1 MGDLSGITLA
11 GSFFLAALLTQLVG
25 IAPELA
31 QIDTMA
37 AEFPAETNY
46 LYATYHAT
54 ATDVA
59 PSWRKKVLVLG
70 SGVYRIGSSVEFDW
84 CCVNAIR
91 AAQALGYETL
101 MLNYNPETVSTDYD
115 ECDKLVKRYE
125 PKVEMASL
133 ERFEFYKRANAGYA
147 MVQTGE
153 QRLYG
158 NIILK
163 KGVIR
168 PDA

>member
-1 MGDLSGITLA
+1 MLKGIPHILSPDLLHALQAMGHGDQITIVDGNYPGISA
-11 GSFFLAALLTQLVG
+11 GPRL
-25 IAPELA
+25 
-31 QIDTMA
+31 
-37 AEFPAETNY
+37 
-46 LYATYHAT
+46 
-54 ATDVA
+54 
-59 PSWRKKVLVLG
+59 
-70 SGVYRIGSSVEFDW
+70 
-84 CCVNAIR
+84 IR
-91 AAQALGYETL
+91 ADGHSGTDLLEAILSLMPLDDFVPDPAIVMQVVGDAKQRPPIVDAYEAI
-101 MLNYNPETVSTDYD
+101 
-115 ECDKLVKRYE
+115 VKRYE
-125 PKVEMASL
+125 PKVEIQSL

>member
-1 MGDLSGITLA
+1 MLKGIPHILSPDLLHALQAMGHGDQITIVDGNYPGISA
-11 GSFFLAALLTQLVG
+11 GPRL
-25 IAPELA
+25 
-31 QIDTMA
+31 
-37 AEFPAETNY
+37 
-46 LYATYHAT
+46 
-54 ATDVA
+54 
-59 PSWRKKVLVLG
+59 
-70 SGVYRIGSSVEFDW
+70 
-84 CCVNAIR
+84 IR
-91 AAQALGYETL
+91 ADGH
-101 MLNYNPETVSTDYD
+101 SGTDLLEAILSVMPLDDFVPDPAIVMQVVGDAKQRPPIVDAYAAI
-115 ECDKLVKRYE
+115 VKRYE
-125 PKVEMASL
+125 PKVDVQSL